1 MISFLLKDVSNN
13 KTIISKNSNLSL
25 NTASLAKVF
34 YALEVLDRL
43 DKNQIFNKS
52 IRIQKKDIEGYGTD
66 VLNDIVCDKNIIE
79 LDLMSLVGLMLK
91 YSCNS
96 STKLIVSN
104 FLGDR
109 KLLQNEAIQK
119 WNLSGTQLVDKRG
132 NIEAKF
138 SIDDLSNIFS
148 RIYEGGGK
156 NWLYAQNKLKESR
169 NIYYLLDQKEVNV
182 LGSKSGTVN
191 INGIYW
197 VSNCA
202 MFQIGEHIYF
212 IGAVVSNKHISKAV
226 QKIRQIGKALF
237 NNIRI
242 K

>member
-1 MISFLLKDVSNN
+1 MISFLLKDITNN
-13 KTIISKNSNLSL
+13 QTIISKNSNLSL

-43 DKNQIFNKS
+43 DKKQIINKS
-52 IRIQKKDIEGYGTD
+52 IRIQKKDVEGYGTD
-66 VLNDIVCDKNIIE
+66 VLNDLIGGNNVIKI
-79 LDLMSLVGLMLK
+79 DLMTLVGLMLK

-96 STKLIVSN
+96 STKLIVDN

-119 WNLSGTQLVDKRG
+119 WNLFGTQLVDKRG
-132 NIEAKF
+132 NVEAKF

-148 RIYEGGGK
+148 RIYEGDDK
-156 NWLYAQNKLKESR
+156 NWLYVQNKLKESR
-169 NIYYLLDQKEVNV
+169 NIYYLLDQKEINV
-182 LGSKSGTVN
+182 LGSKSGTANV
-191 INGIYW
+191 NGIYW

-226 QKIRQIGKALF
+226 QKIRQIGKTLI
-237 NNIRI
+237 NKIRI